1 MNLLVKNKAFTSVFI
16 NDIPTGTKEYFIND
30 YLMFTNTKLMLNSV

>member
-1 MNLLVKNKAFTSVFI
+1 MILLVKYKAFTSVFI
-16 NDIPTGTKEYFIND
+16 NYIPTATKEYFIND